1 MDLSSLPVDVPKNRL
16 QTKLI
21 TNNKLISLAELLSAG
36 KQVLLMQVKIT
47 LFLAMR
53 RRSFADNVLLASFR
67 HNYTAIRRPYFFF
80 RLIAG

>member
-53 RRSFADNVLLASFR
+53 RSFADNVLLASFR
-67 HNYTAIRRPYFFF
+67 HN
-80 RLIAG
+80 